1 MENKKETEFMA
12 KTNSLMDEI
21 YKVIYGKDIFIL
33 IAALVPLL
41 RGTISQ
47 IDDKDIRNTIVDKSI
62 KELKEAK
69 DKVKK

>member
-12 KTNSLMDEI
+12 KTNDLMDEI

-33 IAALVPLL
+33 IATLVPLL

-47 IDDKDIRNTIVDKSI
+47 IEHKDVRNTIIDKAI

-69 DKVKK
+69 IR